1 VLKKNPLDM
10 PFLTCKVWIEIFS
23 VYLGRGQ
30 CTDRI
35 FSWYLRGAGGAEVH
49 LFQEGPTPQTYITT
63 LGTIKGIISLFLFL
77 I

>member
-1 VLKKNPLDM
+1 M
-10 PFLTCKVWIEIFS
+10 PFLTCKVWIENFS

-35 FSWYLRGAGGAEVH
+35 FSLYLRGAGGAEVH
-49 LFQEGPTPQTYITT
+49 LFQEGPTPQAYIT